1 MSKYEREGNAP
12 EDWRTDVILQ
22 RSTNG
27 TVQDKAHCRSVQ
39 AQVVSFIHRQ

>member
-1 MSKYEREGNAP
+1 MTYEHEGNAP

-27 TVQDKAHCRSVQ
+27 TVQEVNIEDADDS
-39 AQVVSFIHRQ
+39 AQ

>member
-1 MSKYEREGNAP
+1 MKIMSKYEREGNAP

-27 TVQDKAHCRSVQ
+27 TVQEVEVEEDAE
-39 AQVVSFIHRQ
+39 

>member
-1 MSKYEREGNAP
+1 MQYEHEGNAP

-27 TVQDKAHCRSVQ
+27 TVQEVNIEDADDS
-39 AQVVSFIHRQ
+39 AQ

>member
-1 MSKYEREGNAP
+1 MKYEHEGNAP

-27 TVQDKAHCRSVQ
+27 TVQEVEIDDADDSPQ
-39 AQVVSFIHRQ
+39 

>member
-27 TVQDKAHCRSVQ
+27 TVQEVEVDDADDKAQ
-39 AQVVSFIHRQ
+39 